1 MDGIAIKFTFDMYLT
16 LGLAIILYL
25 LGSGIKAKVNVLQK
39 YYIPAPVIGGT
50 LFSLVMLLGHQ
61 MKWFEFSFD
70 GNLKNFFMVVFFTS
84 VGFLASVSALKKGG
98 IATLLFLAAAAVLCV
113 VQDGIGVALAKVFG
127 LNPGIGLAA
136 GSIPLTGGHGTSGA
150 FGPYLEERGVAGATV
165 VAIASATYG
174 LVSGCLIGGPIAKRL
189 KDKYN
194 LVCKELNGKDAQQK
208 AEDEETLAQK
218 ATMTE
223 KSFFKAACMIGI
235 SMGIGSI
242 ITPLIKKA
250 GLSLPAYLIP
260 MLIAAIMRNIMDATP
275 DKTPIDEIGIIGS
288 VCLSFFLAIAL
299 MSMKLWDL
307 ADLAIPL
314 IVILLVQTVVM
325 GLFAYFVTFNVM
337 GRDYDA
343 AVIATGHCG
352 FGMGATPN
360 AIANMEAFTAVNG
373 FSTKAF
379 LAVPLVG
386 SLFID
391 FVNAFIIQT
400 FTSIFVG

>member
-1 MDGIAIKFTFDMYLT
+1 MATFTFDMYLT
-16 LGLAIILYL
+16 LGLAIVLYL
-25 LGSGIKAKVNVLQK
+25 LGSGIKAKVGILQK

-50 LFSLVMLLGHQ
+50 LFSIVMLIGHN
-61 MKWFEFSFD
+61 MGLFSFTFD
-70 GNLKNFFMVVFFTS
+70 GNLKNFFMVVFFTTI
-84 VGFLASVSALKKGG
+84 GFLASVSALKKGG
-98 IATLLFLAAAAVLCV
+98 IGVILFLIAAVILV
-113 VQDGIGVALAKVFG
+113 IIQDGVGVALAKVFG

-150 FGPYLEERGVAGATV
+150 FGPYLEERGVSGATV

-174 LVSGCLIGGPIAKRL
+174 LVAGCVIGGPIAKRL

-194 LVCKELNGKDAQQK
+194 LVCKEGDAQK
-208 AEDEETLAQK
+208 AGQEQAEKEETLAQK
-218 ATMTE
+218 GSMSE
-223 KSFFKAACMIGI
+223 KSFFKAAAMIGI
-235 SMGIGSI
+235 AMGVGGL

-260 MLIAAIMRNIMDATP
+260 MLIAAIMRNVVDKTES
-275 DKTPIDEIGIIGS
+275 KTPIDEIGIIGS

-299 MSMKLWDL
+299 MSMKLWEL

-314 IVILLVQTVVM
+314 VVILLVQTVVM
-325 GLFAYFVTFNVM
+325 GLFAYFVTFNIM

-360 AIANMEAFTAVNG
+360 AIANMEAFTSVNG

-391 FVNAFIIQT
+391 FINAIVIQT

>member
-1 MDGIAIKFTFDMYLT
+1 MATFTFDMYLT
-16 LGLAIILYL
+16 LGLAIVLYL
-25 LGSGIKAKVNVLQK
+25 LGSGIKAKVGILQK
-39 YYIPAPVIGGT
+39 YYIPAPVIGGA
-50 LFSLVMLLGHQ
+50 LFSIIMLIGYS
-61 MKWFEFSFD
+61 MEWFTFTFD
-70 GNLKNFFMVVFFTS
+70 GNLKNFFMVVFFTT
-84 VGFLASVSALKKGG
+84 VGFLASLSALKKGG
-98 IATLLFLAAAAVLCV
+98 IGVVLFLIAAVILV
-113 VQDGIGVALAKVFG
+113 IIQDGIGVVLAKLFG

-150 FGPYLEERGVAGATV
+150 FGPYLEERGVSGATV

-174 LVSGCLIGGPIAKRL
+174 LVAGCVIGGPIAKCL
-189 KDKYN
+189 KDKYK
-194 LVCKELNGKDAQQK
+194 LVCKEGADQRTAQEQAEKD
-208 AEDEETLAQK
+208 ETLAQK
-218 ATMTE
+218 AVMDE
-223 KSFFKAACMIGI
+223 KSFFKAAAMIGI
-235 SMGIGSI
+235 AMGVGSI
-242 ITPLIKKA
+242 ITPLVKKA

-260 MLIAAIMRNIMDATP
+260 MLIAAIMRNVVDKIP
-275 DKTPIDEIGIIGS
+275 SKTPIDEIGIIGN

-299 MSMKLWDL
+299 MSMKLWEL

-314 IVILLVQTVVM
+314 IVILLVQTIVM
-325 GLFAYFVTFNVM
+325 GLFAYFVTFNIM

-360 AIANMEAFTAVNG
+360 AIANMEAFTSVNG

-391 FVNAFIIQT
+391 FINALVIQT
-400 FTSIFVG
+400 FTSVFVG

>member
-1 MDGIAIKFTFDMYLT
+1 MSFTLDMYLT
-16 LGLAIILYL
+16 LGLAILLYL

-50 LFSLVMLLGHQ
+50 LFSILMLIGHNTGT
-61 MKWFEFSFD
+61 FELKFD
-70 GNLKNFFMVVFFTS
+70 GNLKGFFMVVFFTT
-84 VGFLASVSALKKGG
+84 VGFLASLASLRKGG
-98 IATLLFLAAAAVLCV
+98 VGVILFLLCAVILV
-113 VQDGIGVALAKVFG
+113 IFQDAIGVMLAKVFG

-150 FGPYLEERGVAGATV
+150 FGPYLEERGVAGASV

-174 LVSGCLIGGPIAKRL
+174 LVAGCVIGGPIAKRL
-189 KDKYN
+189 MDKHK
-194 LVCKELNGKDAQQK
+194 LVCKEERIKH
-208 AEDEETLAQK
+208 DEA
-218 ATMTE
+218 ATAATAVHHMSE
-223 KSFFKAACMIGI
+223 ASFFRAACMIGI
-235 SMGIGSI
+235 AMGVGAV
-242 ITPLIKKA
+242 ITPIIKKA

-260 MLIAAIMRNIMDATP
+260 MLVAAIMRNIVDTTAH
-275 DKTPIDEIGIIGS
+275 KTPIDEIGIIGG

-299 MSMKLWDL
+299 MSMRLWEL

-314 IVILLVQTVVM
+314 VVILLVQTVFM
-325 GLFAYFVTFNVM
+325 ALFAYFVTFNIM

-343 AVIATGHCG
+343 AVISTGHCG

-360 AIANMEAFTAVNG
+360 AIANMEAFTSVNG

-391 FVNAFIIQT
+391 FINAIIIQT
-400 FTSIFVG
+400 FTSFFVG

>member
-1 MDGIAIKFTFDMYLT
+1 MITFTFDMYLT

-25 LGSGIKAKVNVLQK
+25 LGSGIKAKVGILQK

-50 LFSLVMLLGHQ
+50 LFSIVMLIGHNLGL
-61 MKWFEFSFD
+61 FTFTFD

-98 IATLLFLAAAAVLCV
+98 IGVILFLIAAVILV
-113 VQDGIGVALAKVFG
+113 IIQDGVGVALAKVFG

-150 FGPYLEERGVAGATV
+150 FGPYLEERGVSGATV

-174 LVSGCLIGGPIAKRL
+174 LVAGCVIGGPIAKRL
-189 KDKYN
+189 KDKHN
-194 LVCKELNGKDAQQK
+194 LVCKEGDAQK
-208 AEDEETLAQK
+208 AGQEQAEKEETLAQK
-218 ATMTE
+218 ASMSE
-223 KSFFKAACMIGI
+223 KSFFKAAAMIGI
-235 SMGIGSI
+235 AMGVGGL

-260 MLIAAIMRNIMDATP
+260 MLIAAIMRNVVDKTEN
-275 DKTPIDEIGIIGS
+275 KTPIDEIGIIGS

-299 MSMKLWDL
+299 MSMKLWEL

-314 IVILLVQTVVM
+314 VVILLVQTIVM
-325 GLFAYFVTFNVM
+325 GLFAYFVTFNIM

-343 AVIATGHCG
+343 AVISTGHCG

-360 AIANMEAFTAVNG
+360 AIANMEAFTSVNG

-391 FVNAFIIQT
+391 FINAIVIQT

>member
-1 MDGIAIKFTFDMYLT
+1 MFTFTFDMYLT

-25 LGSGIKAKVNVLQK
+25 LGSGIKAKVGLFQK

-50 LFSLVMLLGHQ
+50 LFSIVMLVGHN
-61 MKWFEFSFD
+61 MGLFTFTFD

-113 VQDGIGVALAKVFG
+113 VQDGVGIALAKVFG

-150 FGPYLEERGVAGATV
+150 FGPYLEERGVSGATV

-174 LVSGCLIGGPIAKRL
+174 LVAGCLLGGPIAKRL
-189 KDKYN
+189 KDKHN
-194 LVCKELNGKDAQQK
+194 LVCKEGNAKDAQQQ
-208 AEDEETLAQK
+208 AENEETLAQK

-235 SMGIGSI
+235 SMGVGGL

-260 MLIAAIMRNIMDATP
+260 MLIAAIMRNVVDKTES
-275 DKTPIDEIGIIGS
+275 KTPIDEIGIIGS

-299 MSMKLWDL
+299 MSMKLWEL

-325 GLFAYFVTFNVM
+325 GLFAYFVTFNIM

-360 AIANMEAFTAVNG
+360 AIANMEAFTSVNG

>member
-1 MDGIAIKFTFDMYLT
+1 MVTFTFDMYLT

-25 LGSGIKAKVNVLQK
+25 LGSGIKAKVGFLQK

-50 LFSLVMLLGHQ
+50 LFSIVMLIGHNLGL
-61 MKWFEFSFD
+61 FTFTFD

-113 VQDGIGVALAKVFG
+113 VQDGVGIALAKVFG

-150 FGPYLEERGVAGATV
+150 FGPYLEERGVSGATV

-174 LVSGCLIGGPIAKRL
+174 LVAGCLLGGPIAKRL
-189 KDKYN
+189 KDKHN
-194 LVCKELNGKDAQQK
+194 LVCKEGNAKEAQQQ
-208 AEDEETLAQK
+208 AENEETLAQK

-235 SMGIGSI
+235 AMGVGGL

-260 MLIAAIMRNIMDATP
+260 MLLAAIMRNIVDATP
-275 DKTPIDEIGIIGS
+275 NKTPIDEIGIIGS

-299 MSMKLWDL
+299 MSMKLWEL

-325 GLFAYFVTFNVM
+325 GLFAYFVTFNLM

-343 AVIATGHCG
+343 AVMATGHCG

-360 AIANMEAFTAVNG
+360 AIANMEAFTSVNG

>member
-1 MDGIAIKFTFDMYLT
+1 MFTFTFDMYLT

-25 LGSGIKAKVNVLQK
+25 LGSGIKAKVGLFQK

-50 LFSLVMLLGHQ
+50 LFSIVMLIGHN
-61 MKWFEFSFD
+61 MGLFTFTFD
-70 GNLKNFFMVVFFTS
+70 GNLKNFFMVVFFTTI
-84 VGFLASVSALKKGG
+84 GFLASVSALKKGG
-98 IATLLFLAAAAVLCV
+98 IGVILFLIAAVILV
-113 VQDGIGVALAKVFG
+113 IIQDGVGVALAKVFG

-150 FGPYLEERGVAGATV
+150 FGPYLEERGVSGATV

-174 LVSGCLIGGPIAKRL
+174 LVAGCLLGGPIAKRL
-189 KDKYN
+189 KDKHN
-194 LVCKELNGKDAQQK
+194 LVCKEGNAKEAQQQ
-208 AEDEETLAQK
+208 AENEETLAQK

-235 SMGIGSI
+235 AMGVGGL

-260 MLIAAIMRNIMDATP
+260 MLLAAIMRNIVDATP
-275 DKTPIDEIGIIGS
+275 NKTPIDEIGIIGS

-299 MSMKLWDL
+299 MSMKLWEL

-325 GLFAYFVTFNVM
+325 GLFAYFVTFNLM

-343 AVIATGHCG
+343 AVMATGHCG

-360 AIANMEAFTAVNG
+360 AIANMEAFTSVNG

-391 FVNAFIIQT
+391 FVNAFIIQA

>member
-1 MDGIAIKFTFDMYLT
+1 MATFTFDMYLT
-16 LGLAIILYL
+16 LGLAIVLYL
-25 LGSGIKAKVNVLQK
+25 LGSGIKAKVGILQK

-50 LFSLVMLLGHQ
+50 LFSIVMLIGHN
-61 MKWFEFSFD
+61 MGLFSFTFD
-70 GNLKNFFMVVFFTS
+70 GNLKNFFMVVFFTTI
-84 VGFLASVSALKKGG
+84 GFLASVSALKKGG
-98 IATLLFLAAAAVLCV
+98 IGVILFLIAAVILV
-113 VQDGIGVALAKVFG
+113 IIQDGVGVALAKVFG

-150 FGPYLEERGVAGATV
+150 FGPYLEERGVSGATV

-174 LVSGCLIGGPIAKRL
+174 LVAGCVIGGPIAKRL
-189 KDKYN
+189 KDKHN
-194 LVCKELNGKDAQQK
+194 LVCKEGDAQK
-208 AEDEETLAQK
+208 AGQEQAEKEETLAQK
-218 ATMTE
+218 GSMSE
-223 KSFFKAACMIGI
+223 KSFFKAAAMIGI
-235 SMGIGSI
+235 AMGVGGL

-260 MLIAAIMRNIMDATP
+260 MLIAAIMRNVVDKTES
-275 DKTPIDEIGIIGS
+275 KTPIDEIGIIGS

-299 MSMKLWDL
+299 MSMKLWEL

-314 IVILLVQTVVM
+314 VVILLVQTVVM
-325 GLFAYFVTFNVM
+325 GLFAYFVTFNIM

-360 AIANMEAFTAVNG
+360 AIANMEAFTSVNG

-391 FVNAFIIQT
+391 FINAIVIQT

>member
-1 MDGIAIKFTFDMYLT
+1 MATFTFDMYLT
-16 LGLAIILYL
+16 LGLAIVLYL
-25 LGSGIKAKVNVLQK
+25 LGSGIKAKVGILQK

-50 LFSLVMLLGHQ
+50 LFSIVMLIGHN
-61 MKWFEFSFD
+61 MGLFSFTFD
-70 GNLKNFFMVVFFTS
+70 GNLKNFFMVVFFTTI
-84 VGFLASVSALKKGG
+84 GFLASVSALKKGG
-98 IATLLFLAAAAVLCV
+98 IGVILFLIAAVILV
-113 VQDGIGVALAKVFG
+113 IIQDGVGVALAKVFG

-150 FGPYLEERGVAGATV
+150 FGPYLEERGVSGATV

-174 LVSGCLIGGPIAKRL
+174 LVAGCVIGGPIAKRL

-194 LVCKELNGKDAQQK
+194 LVCKEGDAQK
-208 AEDEETLAQK
+208 AGQEQAEKEETLAQK
-218 ATMTE
+218 ASMSE
-223 KSFFKAACMIGI
+223 KSFFKAAAMIGI
-235 SMGIGSI
+235 AMGVGGL

-260 MLIAAIMRNIMDATP
+260 MLIAAIMRNVVDKTES
-275 DKTPIDEIGIIGS
+275 KTPIDEIGIIGS

-299 MSMKLWDL
+299 MSMKLWEL

-314 IVILLVQTVVM
+314 VVILLVQTVVM
-325 GLFAYFVTFNVM
+325 GLFAYFVTFNIM

-343 AVIATGHCG
+343 AVISTGHCG

-360 AIANMEAFTAVNG
+360 AIANMEAFTSVNG

-391 FVNAFIIQT
+391 FINAIVIQT

>member
-1 MDGIAIKFTFDMYLT
+1 MFTFTFDMYLT

-25 LGSGIKAKVNVLQK
+25 LGSGIKAKVGLFQK

-50 LFSLVMLLGHQ
+50 LFSIVMLVGHN
-61 MKWFEFSFD
+61 MGLFTFTFD

-113 VQDGIGVALAKVFG
+113 VQDGVGIALAKVFG

-150 FGPYLEERGVAGATV
+150 FGPYLEERGVSGATV

-174 LVSGCLIGGPIAKRL
+174 LVAGCLLGGPIAKRL
-189 KDKYN
+189 KDKHN
-194 LVCKELNGKDAQQK
+194 LVCKEGNAKDAQQQ
-208 AEDEETLAQK
+208 AENEETLAQK

-235 SMGIGSI
+235 SMGVGGL

-260 MLIAAIMRNIMDATP
+260 MLIAAIMRNVVDKTES
-275 DKTPIDEIGIIGS
+275 KTPIDEIGIIGS

-299 MSMKLWDL
+299 MSMKLWEL

-325 GLFAYFVTFNVM
+325 GLFAYFVTFNIM

-343 AVIATGHCG
+343 AVMATGHCG

-360 AIANMEAFTAVNG
+360 AIANMEAFTSVNG

>member
-1 MDGIAIKFTFDMYLT
+1 MFTFTFDMYLT

-25 LGSGIKAKVNVLQK
+25 LGSGIKAKVGLFQK

-50 LFSLVMLLGHQ
+50 LFSIVMLVGHN
-61 MKWFEFSFD
+61 MGLFTFTFD

-113 VQDGIGVALAKVFG
+113 VQDGVGIALAKVFG

-150 FGPYLEERGVAGATV
+150 FGPYLEERGVSGATV

-174 LVSGCLIGGPIAKRL
+174 LVSGCLLGGPIAKRL
-189 KDKYN
+189 KDKHN
-194 LVCKELNGKDAQQK
+194 LVCKEVNAKDAQQQ
-208 AEDEETLAQK
+208 AENEETLAQK

-235 SMGIGSI
+235 SMGVGGL

-260 MLIAAIMRNIMDATP
+260 MLIAAIMRNVVDKTES
-275 DKTPIDEIGIIGS
+275 KTPIDEIGIIGS

-299 MSMKLWDL
+299 MSMKLWEL

-325 GLFAYFVTFNVM
+325 GLFAYFVTFNIM

-343 AVIATGHCG
+343 AVMATGHCG

-360 AIANMEAFTAVNG
+360 AIANMEAFTSVNG

-391 FVNAFIIQT
+391 FVNAFIIQA

>member
-1 MDGIAIKFTFDMYLT
+1 MATFTFDMYLT

-50 LFSLVMLLGHQ
+50 LFSIIMLIGHN
-61 MKWFEFSFD
+61 MGLFSFTFD
-70 GNLKNFFMVVFFTS
+70 GNLKNFFMVVFFTTI
-84 VGFLASVSALKKGG
+84 GFLASVSALKKGG
-98 IATLLFLAAAAVLCV
+98 IGVILFLIAAVILV
-113 VQDGIGVALAKVFG
+113 IIQDGVGVALAKVFG

-150 FGPYLEERGVAGATV
+150 FGPYLEERGVSGATV

-174 LVSGCLIGGPIAKRL
+174 LVAGCVIGGPIAKRL
-189 KDKYN
+189 KDKHN
-194 LVCKELNGKDAQQK
+194 LVCKEGDAQK
-208 AEDEETLAQK
+208 AGQEQAEKDETLAQK
-218 ATMTE
+218 GSMSE
-223 KSFFKAACMIGI
+223 KSFFKAAAMIGI
-235 SMGIGSI
+235 AMGVGGL

-260 MLIAAIMRNIMDATP
+260 MLIAAIMRNVVDKTES
-275 DKTPIDEIGIIGS
+275 KTPIDEIGIIGS

-299 MSMKLWDL
+299 MSMKLWEL

-314 IVILLVQTVVM
+314 VVILLVQTVVM
-325 GLFAYFVTFNVM
+325 GLFAYFVTFNIM

-360 AIANMEAFTAVNG
+360 AIANMEAFTSVNG

-391 FVNAFIIQT
+391 FINAIVIQT

>member
-1 MDGIAIKFTFDMYLT
+1 MVTFTFDMYLT

-25 LGSGIKAKVNVLQK
+25 LGSGIKAKVGLLQK

-50 LFSLVMLLGHQ
+50 LFSIVMLIGHNLGL
-61 MKWFEFSFD
+61 FTFTFD

-113 VQDGIGVALAKVFG
+113 VQDGVGVALAKVFG

-150 FGPYLEERGVAGATV
+150 FGPYLEERGVSGATV

-174 LVSGCLIGGPIAKRL
+174 LVAGCLLGGPIAKRL
-189 KDKYN
+189 KDKHN
-194 LVCKELNGKDAQQK
+194 LVCKEGNAKEAQQQ
-208 AEDEETLAQK
+208 AENEETLAQK

-235 SMGIGSI
+235 AMGVGGL

-260 MLIAAIMRNIMDATP
+260 MLLAAIMRNIVDATP
-275 DKTPIDEIGIIGS
+275 NKTPIDEIGIIGS

-299 MSMKLWDL
+299 MSMKLWEL

-325 GLFAYFVTFNVM
+325 GLFAYFVTFNLM

-343 AVIATGHCG
+343 AVISTGHCG

-360 AIANMEAFTAVNG
+360 AIANMEAFTSVNG

-391 FVNAFIIQT
+391 FINAIVIQT

>member
-1 MDGIAIKFTFDMYLT
+1 MATFTFDMYLT
-16 LGLAIILYL
+16 LGLAIVLYL
-25 LGSGIKAKVNVLQK
+25 LGSGIKAKVGVLQK

-50 LFSLVMLLGHQ
+50 LFSIIMLIGHN
-61 MKWFEFSFD
+61 MGLFSFTFD
-70 GNLKNFFMVVFFTS
+70 GNLKSFFMVVFFTTI
-84 VGFLASVSALKKGG
+84 GFLASVSALKKGG
-98 IATLLFLAAAAVLCV
+98 IGVILFLIAAVILV
-113 VQDGIGVALAKVFG
+113 IIQDGVGVALAKVFG

-150 FGPYLEERGVAGATV
+150 FGPYLEERGVSGATV

-174 LVSGCLIGGPIAKRL
+174 LVAGCVIGGPIAKRL
-189 KDKYN
+189 KDKHN
-194 LVCKELNGKDAQQK
+194 LVCKEGDAQK
-208 AEDEETLAQK
+208 AGQEQAEKEETLAQK
-218 ATMTE
+218 ASMSE
-223 KSFFKAACMIGI
+223 KSFFKAAAMIGI
-235 SMGIGSI
+235 AMGVGGL

-260 MLIAAIMRNIMDATP
+260 MLIAAIMRNVVDKTES
-275 DKTPIDEIGIIGS
+275 KTPIDEIGIIGS

-299 MSMKLWDL
+299 MSMKLWEL

-314 IVILLVQTVVM
+314 VVILLVQTVVM
-325 GLFAYFVTFNVM
+325 ALFAYFVTFNIM

-343 AVIATGHCG
+343 AVISTGHCG

-360 AIANMEAFTAVNG
+360 AIANMEAFTSVNG

-391 FVNAFIIQT
+391 FINAIVIQT

>member
-1 MDGIAIKFTFDMYLT
+1 MVTFTFDMYLT

-25 LGSGIKAKVNVLQK
+25 LGSGIKAKVGLLQK

-50 LFSLVMLLGHQ
+50 LFSIVMLIGHNLGL
-61 MKWFEFSFD
+61 FTFTFD

-113 VQDGIGVALAKVFG
+113 VQDGVGVALAKVFG

-150 FGPYLEERGVAGATV
+150 FGPYLEERGVSGATV

-174 LVSGCLIGGPIAKRL
+174 LVAGCLLGGPIAKRL
-189 KDKYN
+189 MEKNK
-194 LVCKELNGKDAQQK
+194 LVCKEGSAKEAQEQ
-208 AEDEETLAQK
+208 AEKEESLAQK

-242 ITPLIKKA
+242 LTPIIKKA

-260 MLIAAIMRNIMDATP
+260 MLIAAIMRNVVDKTAN
-275 DKTPIDEIGIIGS
+275 KTPIDEIGIIGS

-299 MSMKLWDL
+299 MSMKLWEL

-325 GLFAYFVTFNVM
+325 GLFAYFVTFNIM

-360 AIANMEAFTAVNG
+360 AIANMEAFTSVNG

>member
-1 MDGIAIKFTFDMYLT
+1 MVTFTFDMYLT

-25 LGSGIKAKVNVLQK
+25 LGSGIKAKVGLLQK

-50 LFSLVMLLGHQ
+50 LFSIVMLIGHNLGL
-61 MKWFEFSFD
+61 FTFTFD

-113 VQDGIGVALAKVFG
+113 VQDGVGVALAKVFG

-150 FGPYLEERGVAGATV
+150 FGPYLEERGVSGATV

-174 LVSGCLIGGPIAKRL
+174 LVAGCLLGGPIAKRL
-189 KDKYN
+189 MEKNK
-194 LVCKELNGKDAQQK
+194 LVCKEGSAKEAQEQ
-208 AEDEETLAQK
+208 AEKEESLAQK

-242 ITPLIKKA
+242 LTPIIKKA

-260 MLIAAIMRNIMDATP
+260 MLIAAIMRNVVDKTAN
-275 DKTPIDEIGIIGS
+275 KTPIDEIGIIGS

-299 MSMKLWDL
+299 MSMKLWEL

-314 IVILLVQTVVM
+314 IVILLVETVVM
-325 GLFAYFVTFNVM
+325 GLFAYFVTFNLM

-360 AIANMEAFTAVNG
+360 AIANMEAFTSVNG